1 MLGSNKSPNLLGH
14 VFDLVDVVVAQAA
27 LVDAG
32 LVAHVRDD
40 GLLQFVEEVIDDMLA
55 VELFGQAVVADRA
68 LGTELV
74 PRRFGASTSSF
85 ELDLGTERRAS
96 F

>member
-1 MLGSNKSPNLLGH
+1 MLGSNVSPNLLGH

-27 LVDAG
+27 LVDAR
-32 LVAHVRDD
+32 LVVHVRDD
-40 GLLQFVEEVIDDMLA
+40 RLLQLVEEVIDDMLA

-74 PRRFGASTSSF
+74 SRRFRASTSAF
-85 ELDLGTERRAS
+85 ELDLGTERRG
-96 F
+96 